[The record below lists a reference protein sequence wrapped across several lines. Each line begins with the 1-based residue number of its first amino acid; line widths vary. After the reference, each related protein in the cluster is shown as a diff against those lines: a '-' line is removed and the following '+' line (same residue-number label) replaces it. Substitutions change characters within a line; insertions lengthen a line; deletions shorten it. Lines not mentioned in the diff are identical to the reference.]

1 VKKISIRGGVFNL
14 DTRNSKFVDIV
25 IVNAAEVG
33 RAYYK
38 GTYNPDVS
46 VAPTCWSLTTQRPA
60 NDVPTDQKQATRCMD
75 CRQNIRGSGSYG
87 GRACRYFQ
95 RIAVVFEDK
104 LDEVYQLQLPAA
116 SIYGRASNSNKMS
129 LQQYVKHIDS
139 RGEKVSYILTRIYFD
154 TDSNIH
160 KLCFKP
166 LRRLDN
172 EELLVIQDV
181 MDGEDVKQAVTF
193 TSNFIPNSMQNGSL
207 FEETEGFKINA
218 DKRK

>member
-1 VKKISIRGGVFNL
+1 
-14 DTRNSKFVDIV
+14 
-25 IVNAAEVG
+25 
-33 RAYYK
+33 
-38 GTYNPDVS
+38 
-46 VAPTCWSLTTQRPA
+46 
-60 NDVPTDQKQATRCMD
+60 MD

-207 FEETEGFKINA
+207 FEKTEGFKINA